1 MLRKEEVLQN
11 LTSART
17 VMSTIQ
23 AMTSKVY
30 VYFVRVRPIGYMTL
44 TVMGNYIITYLNR
57 NTSEPQIVKYGFY

>member
-30 VYFVRVRPIGYMTL
+30 VHIFCKSAAYRLYDTD
-44 TVMGNYIITYLNR
+44 
-57 NTSEPQIVKYGFY
+57 SYGELHT

>member
-30 VYFVRVRPIGYMTL
+30 FVRVWPLAYRLYD
-44 TVMGNYIITYLNR
+44 TVTASIEAAAI
-57 NTSEPQIVKYGFY
+57 

>member
-11 LTSART
+11 LTTART

-44 TVMGNYIITYLNR
+44 TVMANYI
-57 NTSEPQIVKYGFY
+57 PK

>member
-30 VYFVRVRPIGYMTL
+30 VQYFVRVRPIGYMTL
-44 TVMGNYIITYLNR
+44 GRFIDILQDSPTPKG
-57 NTSEPQIVKYGFY
+57 EE